1 MYLRQVLASWTTGDS
16 DMLSMKFSNSWF
28 WLMKDGWHTC
38 NFAIQRMLFGLYS
51 LLYMYVTFV
60 FTRLDLLVELYL
72 SNLSDHQDC
81 SLLTEIFPINP
92 ISICTKNSFP
102 RSNFKHRKELSN
114 DRTSIYAENFSQ
126 QTIWYLCKEF
136 FSSIQFLCLLIY
148 FILID
153 LIICIIRR

>member
-1 MYLRQVLASWTTGDS
+1 
-16 DMLSMKFSNSWF
+16 
-28 WLMKDGWHTC
+28 
-38 NFAIQRMLFGLYS
+38 MLFGLYS

-72 SNLSDHQDC
+72 SILSDHQDC
-81 SLLTEIFPINP
+81 SLLIEIFPIIP

-114 DRTSIYAENFSQ
+114 DLTSIYAENFPQ

-136 FSSIQFLCLLIY
+136 FHQFNFYVCL
-148 FILID
+148 FISF
-153 LIICIIRR
+153 